1 MSGKFGD
8 WLYGKWGPLE
18 KAAGEWIKDVIWP
31 EGAFCCAC
39 GRVTKGGGLCD
50 DCRESLLH
58 DGAFFAWERD
68 DPEPGLTAWS
78 LRPHDGVP
86 RQLIHRLK
94 YQAEA
99 RAAALLAALLTPL
112 PPDISFPPETVVT
125 WVTMPESRRRER
137 CIDHGRLLA
146 ETFAKKLG
154 LDCRQLL
161 DRRDRH
167 EKSQATLGAAQ
178 RAANLTGAFTP
189 KEKISFPVLIV
200 DDVRTTGTT
209 LCRCAEALRAGGA
222 EELYALTVTA
232 PHRGL
237 SG

>member
-1 MSGKFGD
+1 MSGKFGK
-8 WLYGKWGPLE
+8 WLFGKWGPLE
-18 KAAGEWIKDVIWP
+18 RSAGEWIKDVVWP

-39 GRVTKGGGLCD
+39 GRMTKGGGLCD
-50 DCRESLLH
+50 ECRESLLH
-58 DGAFFAWERD
+58 DGMFFAWERD

-86 RQLIHRLK
+86 KELIHRLK
-94 YQAEA
+94 YGAEA
-99 RAAALLAALLTPL
+99 RAAGLLSELLLPL
-112 PPDISFPPETVVT
+112 PENISFPPGTVVT

-137 CIDHGRLLA
+137 YIDHGRLLA

-154 LDCRQLL
+154 LECRQLL
-161 DRRDRH
+161 DRRDKH
-167 EKSQATLGAAQ
+167 EKNQASLGREQ
-178 RAANLTGAFTP
+178 REANLAGAFTP
-189 KEKISFPVLIV
+189 KGEISFPVLIV

-222 EELYALTVTA
+222 EEICALTVTA

-237 SG
+237 GG